1 VGGDWHFGPFQQAVY
16 ILWPGRDAGPT
27 GVVGVVTGPYRMFFS
42 GGVKIILAAIAAFRI
57 L

>member
-16 ILWPGRDAGPT
+16 ILRPGRDAGPT

-42 GGVKIILAAIAAFRI
+42 GGVKTTLAAIAASGI